1 MNLRSL
7 VFAILISATPIT
19 IVTVLLATS
28 CTQNSDE
35 ITSERQ
41 EALLMQSTEK
51 IGMPAIKN
59 FRELRMA
66 NRILEERDQTLMTWT
81 YLWSDYNRCFT
92 FIETSVAY
100 PLPYA
105 TQRTSPQKLY
115 KWGSGR
121 LTVPQADPNGLFS
134 PAEAEGTFIEM
145 NNPTMTNQ
153 TGLVYSE
160 PRISTFPY
168 ELPLRLVCPD
178 LERPDPKSATLKEVP
193 KKPVVLSAPKR
204 EPAD

>member
-1 MNLRSL
+1 MKLWPL
-7 VFAILISATPIT
+7 LISIL
-19 IVTVLLATS
+19 VVS
-28 CTQNSDE
+28 CGENSDE
-35 ITSERQ
+35 ITSRRQ
-41 EALLMQSTEK
+41 ESILLQSTQK
-51 IGMPAIKN
+51 LGMPVIKN

-81 YLWSDYNRCFT
+81 YLWSDYHRCFT

-105 TQRTSPQKLY
+105 TQRTSPQKVY
-115 KWGSGR
+115 RWATGHYFPM
-121 LTVPQADPNGLFS
+121 PQADPNGLFS
-134 PAEAEGTFIEM
+134 PEAAEGTFIEM
-145 NNPTMTNQ
+145 NNPTKVNQ

-168 ELPLRLVCPD
+168 ELPERLVCPPLD
-178 LERPDPKSATLKEVP
+178 KPEPKSATLKSHP
-193 KKPVVLSAPKR
+193 KTPMVLSVSKR